1 VETRRKAALSAG
13 AVGLIGALASL
24 STPAVAGTAATP
36 ARAAIV
42 YVQPDV
48 QRIGH
53 VWDRPPT
60 TAQCEAALQVAC
72 YGPAQIQ
79 AAYNLQPLYNKH
91 IKGAGVTI
99 VIVDSFGSP
108 TIANDLNVFDRQS
121 GLPAPPSLKIIAPAG
136 AIPHFNPGNSGMA
149 GWAGETTL
157 DVEYAH
163 TIAPDASI
171 LLVETPVSE
180 TEGVNGFPQIIA
192 AENYVLN
199 HHLGDVISQ
208 SFSATEETFT
218 SYGQL
223 APLRSA
229 YLNAY
234 RRGVTVLSAAG
245 DSGAANAR
253 LDGKTFYLHPTTTWP
268 PSDPL
273 VTGIGG
279 TELSLAASGHHVS
292 PDVVWND
299 TYNVSANKFFSGDAG
314 PNPIAGGGGKS
325 IFFSRPSYQ
334 DRVGGVVGDARGVPD
349 ISMSAACTG
358 AVDTY
363 QSFGGHP
370 GWFPTCG
377 TSEAAP
383 LFAGIVAL
391 ADQVAGHPLGLIN
404 PALYTMSE
412 RHLPGIV
419 PVTSGNNSVTFTQND
434 QDHTVQGFSAQP
446 GYSLAAG
453 VGTVNGALFVPELAR
468 LAG

>member
-1 VETRRKAALSAG
+1 M
-13 AVGLIGALASL
+13 
-24 STPAVAGTAATP
+24 
-36 ARAAIV
+36 
-42 YVQPDV
+42 
-48 QRIGH
+48 
-53 VWDRPPT
+53 
-60 TAQCEAALQVAC
+60 
-72 YGPAQIQ
+72 
-79 AAYNLQPLYNKH
+79 
-91 IKGAGVTI
+91 
-99 VIVDSFGSP
+99 IVDSFGSP

-121 GLPAPPSLKIIAPAG
+121 GLPAPPSLKVIAPVG

-163 TIAPDASI
+163 TIAPDANI

-180 TEGVNGFPQIIA
+180 TEGVTGFPQIIA

-245 DSGAANAR
+245 DSGAANVR

-279 TELSLAASGHHVS
+279 TGSAWPPAAIMSRRTSSGMTPTTSRRTSSS
-292 PDVVWND
+292 P
-299 TYNVSANKFFSGDAG
+299 AKRA
-314 PNPIAGGGGKS
+314 NPIAGGGGKS

-391 ADQVAGHPLGLIN
+391 ADQVA
-404 PALYTMSE
+404 AT
-412 RHLPGIV
+412 R
-419 PVTSGNNSVTFTQND
+419 
-434 QDHTVQGFSAQP
+434 SA
-446 GYSLAAG
+446 
-453 VGTVNGALFVPELAR
+453 
-468 LAG
+468 